1 MVRLRAPETL
11 AELIPRA
18 AAASA
23 SSIGL
28 VGETERLSWSDIDR
42 RTRRLAARLV
52 RDGVGRGDRV
62 AVVRPKSNE
71 SFESVHAI
79 LRAGGV
85 VVPIDPSAP
94 PVVARGL
101 LADADVSAVIGESR
115 NVGTIDP
122 WSVRRDGLDCVIVTG
137 DATDARV
144 VAWGDVINDEELD
157 DVVLPA
163 VDPDDTAYLIF
174 TSGSTGRPKGI
185 EHTHRSGLAYA
196 LAAVEAHGV
205 GSDDRV
211 AGMSPL
217 HFDMSTFELYAAPL
231 AGARV
236 VTMSEAVLRFP
247 ASFTERSEREG
258 VTIWYTVP
266 FLLRQVTDRGALDR
280 RDLSA
285 LRSVMYGGEPY
296 PASALGS
303 LIGALDHVQVTNVY
317 GPAEVNECTFHVVDR
332 ARPVDEQPIGGPWK
346 AAEMRIVDEWGREV
360 EPGQPGELEV
370 SATTVM
376 RGYWKRPELTAQVL
390 RERTDGPPWY
400 ATGDIVVRDGA
411 GMLWFRGRRDHQ
423 VKIRGVRLEL
433 EAIESVLADAPGV
446 AHAVAAPS
454 EPNGDADQIVAAVVP
469 LAAARLDLDEVR
481 QWCRERLPSVA
492 VPRHIAIWQEFPATS
507 SGKIDRA
514 RVRTGIIGE
523 AVAG

>member
-1 MVRLRAPETL
+1 MVNLRAPETL
-11 AELIPRA
+11 ADLVPRA
-18 AAASA
+18 ASA
-23 SSIGL
+23 DSSALGV
-28 VGETERLSWSDIDR
+28 VGQTERLSWRDVDR
-42 RTRRLAARLV
+42 RTRRLAAMLV
-52 RDGVGRGDRV
+52 QRGLERGARV
-62 AVVRPKSNE
+62 AVVRPKNNE

-85 VVPIDPSAP
+85 VVPIDPAAP
-94 PVVARGL
+94 SVVAREL
-101 LADADVSAVIGESR
+101 LVEADVSAVIGESR
-115 NVGTIDP
+115 NVTSVDP
-122 WSVRRDGLDCVIVTG
+122 WSVRPNGLDCVIVTG
-137 DATDARV
+137 ETTDPRTI
-144 VAWGDVINDEELD
+144 AWDDVINDEQLD
-157 DVVLPA
+157 DVGLPGI
-163 VDPDDTAYLIF
+163 DPDDTAYIIF

-205 GSDDRV
+205 TSEDRV

-231 AGARV
+231 AGACV
-236 VTMSEAVLRFP
+236 VIMSEAVLRFP

-280 RDLSA
+280 RDLST
-285 LRSVMYGGEPY
+285 LRSIMYAGEPY
-296 PASALGS
+296 PAGALGS
-303 LIGALDHVQVTNVY
+303 LINALGHVRITNVY

-332 ARPVDEQPIGGPWK
+332 SRPVDEQPIGRPWK
-346 AAEMRIVDEWGREV
+346 VAELRIVDEWGVEV
-360 EPGQPGELEV
+360 APGQPGELEV

-376 RGYWKRPELTAQVL
+376 RGYWKRPELTALVL

-400 ATGDIVVRDGA
+400 ATGDIVVRDDD

-433 EAIESVLADAPGV
+433 EAVESVLADAPGV

-454 EPNGDADQIVAAVVP
+454 GPHGDADQVIAAVVP
-469 LAAARLDLDEVR
+469 LAGVCLDLDEVR

-492 VPRHIAIWQEFPATS
+492 VPHHISIWSEFPATP
-507 SGKIDRA
+507 SGKIDRV
-514 RVRTGIIGE
+514 RVR
-523 AVAG
+523 AGVLSEGVPG